1 MTSTSR
7 GRAAVL
13 LILMFA
19 AGLAV
24 GLAAERYALHRGSD
38 DGSRQDDRRGRSTIE
53 RFADDLGITDEQQAL
68 IDPILVETR
77 EQLSAVSDRV
87 RPEWEAVVDSARARI
102 EAVLTPEQVERY
114 RALLDE
120 QESRR
125 NENRREDGG
134 EAESGGSG

>member
-1 MTSTSR
+1 MAIW
-7 GRAAVL
+7 GK
-13 LILMFA
+13 ILGAA

-38 DGSRQDDRRGRSTIE
+38 AEPRDGDRRGRSTIE
-53 RFADDLGITDEQQAL
+53 RFADDLGITHEQQAL

-77 EQLSAVSDRV
+77 ERLSAVSDRV

-114 RALLDE
+114 RALLQE

-125 NENRREDGG
+125 GEDRRRDGEDGG
-134 EAESGGSG
+134 EGSG